1 MLGNK
6 DECFLCRYLYG
17 HCNTRSLHTHHIFE
31 GGTSGRRKMSDKYD
45 LTVKLCPMHHNASS
59 DSVHARPNG
68 TNDLILKRMAQEYYE
83 ANIGSREDF
92 IRDFIKSY
100 L

>member
-1 MLGNK
+1 MLGAN
-6 DECFLCRYLYG
+6 ECYLCRYFYG
-17 HCNTRSLHTHHIFE
+17 HSNTVGLHTHHIFE
-31 GGTSGRRKMSDKYD
+31 GGTSGRRQMSEKYG

-59 DSVHARPNG
+59 VSVHARPNAG
-68 TNDLILKRMAQEYYE
+68 NDLLLKQIAQRYYE
-83 ANIGSREDF
+83 ENIGTREDF